1 MHRTLNA
8 RGVTP
13 AGAGPAPVQAA
24 EEMER
29 LAELLLNAA
38 AREQV
43 LRRLGEAVEQSSR
56 LLRTLESR
64 VVPALRAECRGG
76 DPEPGRAR
84 ARRATPPAAVRERLT
99 PNQSPARSAKSGP
112 MGTLPVAMAA
122 QKRNPRRT

>member
-1 MHRTLNA
+1 MRVWAVAASELTAPISMHRTLNA

-43 LRRLGEAVEQSSR
+43 LRRLGEAVEQSRAFSERWRAGWSR
-56 LLRTLESR
+56 RYVR
-64 VVPALRAECRGG
+64 NV
-76 DPEPGRAR
+76 
-84 ARRATPPAAVRERLT
+84 AAVTQNLAEREREEQHRLRRF
-99 PNQSPARSAKSGP
+99 ASA
-112 MGTLPVAMAA
+112 
-122 QKRNPRRT
+122 